1 MIKIRYTIIFSA
13 IFLLIVYQLLL
24 SFNVLPYFFTGQ
36 DIIILLIFLI
46 SIFLFFIAH
55 ALEKISAKLYEPG
68 QSIAVSVNTEDYL
81 PPDFQLPKKLEKKD
95 FCKYFIAMQNYLRV
109 FNDIKELTDKL
120 IVAVAK
126 ITRKEPLFSSIIKRK
141 MSSIFTELWDG
152 TAVKSN

>member
-81 PPDFQLPKKLEKKD
+81 PPDF
-95 FCKYFIAMQNYLRV
+95 
-109 FNDIKELTDKL
+109 
-120 IVAVAK
+120 
-126 ITRKEPLFSSIIKRK
+126 
-141 MSSIFTELWDG
+141 
-152 TAVKSN
+152 TAVPSQSSVNILLQCKIISEFSMILKNSLIN